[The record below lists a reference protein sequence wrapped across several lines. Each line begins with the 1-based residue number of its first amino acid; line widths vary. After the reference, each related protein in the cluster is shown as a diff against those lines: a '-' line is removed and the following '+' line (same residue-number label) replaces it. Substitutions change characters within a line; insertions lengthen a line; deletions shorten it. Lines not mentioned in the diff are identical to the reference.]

1 MVSSH
6 TYSGPATASVPATVF
21 VGVVGGLVMI
31 IFIMLFLMMCVVG
44 AVRQQRNKDKESE
57 CKLPRLAEST
67 QLHII
72 ATKAEIS
79 VQMYSN
85 TWQYLFRV
93 KGNASRPMYTC
104 VQHWEGSRKQWQCS
118 TNCEVEWEPFLIT
131 IYDTETKIPAFM
143 WKHRTAPDSAFG
155 NVATLVTN
163 FFARPC
169 YFNANT
175 SHGAHYTCFT
185 ACAKT

>member
-6 TYSGPATASVPATVF
+6 TYSGPAAASVPATVF

-57 CKLPRLAEST
+57 CKLQRLAEST

-72 ATKAEIS
+72 ATNAEIS

-85 TWQYLFRV
+85 TRQYLFRA
-93 KGNASRPMYTC
+93 KGNASRPMFWMFNDFLC
-104 VQHWEGSRKQWQCS
+104 VS
-118 TNCEVEWEPFLIT
+118 V
-131 IYDTETKIPAFM
+131 
-143 WKHRTAPDSAFG
+143 
-155 NVATLVTN
+155 
-163 FFARPC
+163 
-169 YFNANT
+169 
-175 SHGAHYTCFT
+175 
-185 ACAKT
+185 